1 MPLLGEGLFLLEG
14 HAQMPS
20 SGLYLFCIA
29 PAPAPQLYGM
39 PSPSSFS
46 KRCRGIL
53 ILYQDIE
60 KRCRA

>member
-20 SGLYLFCIA
+20 SGLYLFCTA
-29 PAPAPQLYGM
+29 SVPALQLSAM
-39 PSPSSFS
+39 LSPSSFS

-60 KRCRA
+60 KRCRS